1 MFNTGTGAVRF
12 VGTGTFVAGNFILGR
27 DLGDAGN
34 PTTSSELFIY
44 NPQLLMTMPEQMKKL
59 SVSWQEV
66 AP

>member
-1 MFNTGTGAVRF
+1 M
-12 VGTGTFVAGNFILGR
+12 FVAGNFTLGR
-27 DLGDAGN
+27 DVGDAGN
-34 PTTSSELFIY
+34 TTDASELFIY